1 MSPDF
6 DTKVS
11 FDVTAEAE
19 RSPLKDATYDNL
31 INLATNF
38 SDGVVLSGENISKN
52 ILSNIDAKNV
62 PILTF
67 EESSQENAYIDFFN
81 NKII

>member
-1 MSPDF
+1 M
-6 DTKVS
+6 
-11 FDVTAEAE
+11 
-19 RSPLKDATYDNL
+19 LYDNL

-62 PILTF
+62 PTLTF
-67 EESSQENAYIDFFN
+67 EESTQENAYVDFFN